1 RNPDFNYFGG
11 NSEMRG
17 YEYLEFIGNQ
27 GFFANAE
34 LRFPLIE
41 AMLTPIGVLG
51 GLRGAF
57 FVNLGA
63 AGFNGQPLN
72 VLTTRTETFQPVVGY
87 DLNPDNS
94 TTPRLGEPIE
104 LSGLRLVNGRA
115 SYGLSLQS
123 FLLGFPM
130 HFDFSWRPLFNRT
143 YEDALYRA
151 CYQSSLTTVD
161 CVPNGSAFRKMK
173 FDFWIGYDF

>member
-1 RNPDFNYFGG
+1 GG

-17 YEYLEFIGNQ
+17 YEYLQFLGNE
-27 GFFANAE
+27 GFFVNAE

-57 FVNLGA
+57 FVNVGG
-63 AGFNGQPLN
+63 AGFNGQPFN
-72 VLTTRTETFQPVVGY
+72 FMTTKSDAYEPIIGYTINADET
-87 DLNPDNS
+87 L
-94 TTPRLGEPIE
+94 TPRMGDPVSLNGI
-104 LSGLRLVNGRA
+104 RLIDGRA

-130 HFDFSWRPLFNRT
+130 HFDFSWRTLFDKT